1 MSQRNRLQWR
11 VALLSG
17 ALFVALGVWLFGEVW
32 RYAGEYDKNPSH
44 RNLKNQLMRRK
55 SDSMQDV
62 LDAIVR
68 GRLNRVNAAAVDMER
83 YAAAIDGYLST
94 DVYEKHG
101 KSFNEAIHDLK
112 RATAQSDAELTKEAA
127 LRLERSCLECH
138 MLINAH
144 KGQQVQG
151 NE

>member
-1 MSQRNRLQWR
+1 MSQKNRLLWT

-17 ALFVALGVWLFGEVW
+17 ALVVVLGVWLFVEVW
-32 RYAGEYDKNPSH
+32 RYAGEYDKNPSQ

-55 SDSMQDV
+55 SESMQDI

-68 GRLNRVNAAAVDMER
+68 GRLNRVNSAAVNMER
-83 YAAAIDGYLST
+83 YAATIDGYLST
-94 DVYEKHG
+94 DVYEQHG

>member
-1 MSQRNRLQWR
+1 MSQRNRLQR
-11 VALLSG
+11 AAALLSAALVG
-17 ALFVALGVWLFGEVW
+17 ALLVWLFGEIW
-32 RYAGEYDKNPSH
+32 RYTGEYDANPPQRS
-44 RNLKNQLMRRK
+44 LKNQLMRRK
-55 SDSMQDV
+55 SDSMQDA

-68 GRLNRVNAAAVDMER
+68 GRLDRANAAAVDIEK
-83 YAAAIDGYLST
+83 YASTIDGYLST

-101 KSFNEAIHDLK
+101 KSFHEAIRDLK
-112 RATAQSDAELTKEAA
+112 RATARSDAELAKEAA

-144 KGQQVQG
+144 KDRQMES

>member
-1 MSQRNRLQWR
+1 MSQKNRLLWT

-17 ALFVALGVWLFGEVW
+17 ALVVVLGVRLFVEVW
-32 RYAGEYDKNPSH
+32 HYAGEYDKNPSQ

-55 SDSMQDV
+55 SDSMQDI

-68 GRLNRVNAAAVDMER
+68 GRFNRVNAAAVDMER
-83 YAAAIDGYLST
+83 YAATIDGYLST
-94 DVYEKHG
+94 DVYEQHG

-112 RATAQSDAELTKEAA
+112 RATAQSDAELAKEAA

>member
-1 MSQRNRLQWR
+1 MSQRNRLQWT
-11 VALLSG
+11 VVLLSG
-17 ALFVALGVWLFGEVW
+17 ALVVALGVWLFGEVW
-32 RYAGEYDKNPSH
+32 RYAAEYDKNPSH
-44 RNLKNQLMRRK
+44 RNFKNQLMRRK
-55 SDSMQDV
+55 SDSMQDI

-83 YAAAIDGYLST
+83 YAATIDGYLST

-101 KSFNEAIHDLK
+101 KSFNEAIQNLK
-112 RATAQSDAELTKEAA
+112 RATEQNDAELTKEAA

-144 KGQQVQG
+144 KGKQVQG